1 MTDSVTVRKGTATIL
16 DGVSLGLSDGDRI
29 GVVGR
34 NGAGKSTLLR
44 VLAGVETLDA
54 GRATVSGGTVI
65 SLVTQHDEL
74 PSGSV
79 RELIVLCEDRK
90 STRLNSNH
98 QLRSRMPSSA

>member
-1 MTDSVTVRKGTATIL
+1 MPALVVTDSVTVRKGTATIL
-16 DGVSLGLSDGDRI
+16 DSVSLGLSDGDRI

-65 SLVTQHDEL
+65 RLVTQHDTL
-74 PSGSV
+74 PTGTVRDVVVGSG
-79 RELIVLCEDRK
+79 
-90 STRLNSNH
+90 
-98 QLRSRMPSSA
+98 P